1 MEKILRPGYY
11 GLSSSIRGE
20 KPQGTV
26 NSGMAEII
34 YLHQENPD
42 YHVVRQIGEGSH
54 STVWLAQRNDVYESA
69 IIKGQVCI
77 KRAKE
82 GYESRLVTE
91 YNLLS
96 IIHHPTIIKPIE
108 IIAQEDNTVSIVFP
122 YYLQSAYTLRGRCD
136 MLTVWRFCECIS
148 GALEYLHDMGLAHND
163 VKLSNI
169 LVDSE
174 GRFILSDLSAA
185 EKSIHFKNDDIG
197 FACAIIELLTGKTPF
212 YPDIMPVEMII
223 QELNKAEIHDSPL
236 RKLIIRCLSTDIYE
250 EPGQR
255 NNLPNKVY
263 ITKPGQDYNI
273 PNTDYIQWTAVND
286 FAIVERNNKYGLIN
300 RFHQIVIP
308 IENDSL
314 TQVGLLSLPGH
325 PGPGPAPGDFKMR
338 CFYKKGDRC
347 GSYLVDRDFATLE
360 LDITQQEW
368 EEREQWT

>member
-1 MEKILRPGYY
+1 MEKIFRPGYY

-34 YLHQENPD
+34 YLHKENPD

-122 YYLQSAYTLRGRCD
+122 YYLQSAYALKGRCD
-136 MLTVWRFCECIS
+136 ILTVWRFCECIS

-174 GRFILSDLSAA
+174 GRFILSDLSVA
-185 EKSIHFKNDDIG
+185 ETSTHFEADDIG
-197 FACAIIELLTGKTPF
+197 FGSAIMELITGETCFWTVMP
-212 YPDIMPVEMII
+212 PDRII
-223 QELNKAEIHDSPL
+223 QELNAAEVHNPIL
-236 RKLIIRCLSTDIYE
+236 RKLIIRCLSKSV
-250 EPGQR
+250 GVR
-255 NNLPNKVY
+255 NNGLLGPDCHTSK
-263 ITKPGQDYNI
+263 
-273 PNTDYIQWTAVND
+273 TDYMQWTAINV
-286 FAIVERNNKYGLIN
+286 FAIVERNNKYGLMN